1 LKLISKLSDD
11 SMIRAAHL
19 RQRSD
24 KTRQTSTPSAASAAA
39 NIRLP

>member
-11 SMIRAAHL
+11 GMIKATHRP
-19 RQRSD
+19 D

-39 NIRLP
+39 NIQLP